1 MLSPSLSHNT
11 SNHSATLLWSK
22 KEVRSVTTFM
32 NDSYPIIDQGPIFEG
47 VLGPP
52 ASNPKTRIHNISV
65 ILKIKNSDIPIT
77 KQQVNQ
83 QIIPLFTFEH

>member
-1 MLSPSLSHNT
+1 MLSPSLSHDT
-11 SNHSATLLWSK
+11 SNRSATLLRSK
-22 KEVRSVTTFM
+22 QEVRSVSTFI
-32 NDSYPIIDQGPIFEG
+32 NDSFPIIDQGSIFEG